1 MFGGLVAPRHAIIK
15 ITSLSHITNHVT
27 FSHITYHIQKYSRI
41 HINFVCQEHPILV
54 VSMDSTTIT
63 RQDKL
68 NKFLTIYCT
77 WAGSSLYSERGIKLA
92 QWLMWLLSQMT
103 KNTNKFGSD
112 LSPSLRKIYLD
123 LSMMRYFLRFYGW
136 PVAIDGVIS
145 DDGNQWKDTRI
156 SKISKVMAWSM
167 VFYYPLEHAAAIK
180 WNMPKYFQRIDAN
193 KFSAWSCRCWLVYI
207 LGDLISSY
215 LKLHEL
221 EQKRIDMKHTENPG
235 EMDEIEKS
243 ITINRLQVLRNVF
256 YLPPCISWSRN
267 DWATSPWLSE
277 NWVNGLSLAEAITN
291 IYQSI
296 YALVK

>member
-1 MFGGLVAPRHAIIK
+1 
-15 ITSLSHITNHVT
+15 
-27 FSHITYHIQKYSRI
+27 
-41 HINFVCQEHPILV
+41 
-54 VSMDSTTIT
+54 MDSTTIT

-156 SKISKVMAWSM
+156 SKISKIMAWSM